1 MWWHFLSGSI
11 LCSHSNLLELWEVCE
26 EEMEPTRLL
35 LSYGLQ
41 WSVGRTKMASL
52 VCKEEM
58 EPARLLLNYGLRWS
72 VGRTKMASLVCFLKI
87 QKTIRKGRLR
97 SSALSVPS
105 SRMIRGAFSQ
115 PYLIWFTH
123 DVVVAQSRAARGW
136 AC

>member
-26 EEMEPTRLL
+26 EEMEPTRPL

-58 EPARLLLNYGLRWS
+58 EPARLLLSYGLRWS

-87 QKTIRKGRLR
+87 QKTRRKGRYGLR
-97 SSALSVPS
+97 DFGFAIFLTEIETKGGHFDFQLGYFFGV
-105 SRMIRGAFSQ
+105 RFRFVQ
-115 PYLIWFTH
+115 F
-123 DVVVAQSRAARGW
+123 
-136 AC
+136 